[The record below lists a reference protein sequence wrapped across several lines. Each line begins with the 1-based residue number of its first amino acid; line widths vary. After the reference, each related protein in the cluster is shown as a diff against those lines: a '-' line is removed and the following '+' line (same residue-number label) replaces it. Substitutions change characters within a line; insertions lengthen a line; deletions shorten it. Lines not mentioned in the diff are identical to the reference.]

1 MSDFVVSS
9 LKYRPSNFENVVGQ
23 EHVTKTLK
31 NSILDKK
38 IPSAI
43 LFCGPR
49 GVGKTSCARIFARE
63 INDFNS
69 TDDLSFNIFE
79 LDAASNNKVEDIR
92 DLIDKVRIP
101 PQSGKYKVYIIDE
114 VHMLSKNAEN
124 AFLKTLEEPPPY
136 IVFILATTE
145 KNKIL
150 PTILSRCQIY
160 DFNRISENEIFEN
173 LKLICNKEEVTFE
186 DEALNIIAKKSDGS
200 LRDSL
205 TILDRVISF
214 TNKKISLKETSAIL
228 NVLDDET
235 YIEIVDNTINGFLV
249 KVITIFNELSDK
261 GFDEKEFM
269 IGLANHFRN
278 LLIVKSSSSENLIS
292 NKSSLELFKRQA
304 DKISKS
310 EIVNTIS
317 KIEYS
322 IFKYSE
328 IENKKL
334 LVEILLMKISS
345 IKDEYSGNETSEIEK
360 KKSEL
365 KKPDQNQEI
374 TNSFEKKESPKI
386 EKDFKENEIELKSKE
401 EEEEVVEEEE
411 EVVVEEEVDT
421 NKVNTDI
428 SAFSLS
434 SLKVKK
440 KVNDEIKKIEDSKE
454 KENQDLDLNNLKE
467 KWNLYSNEL
476 EKKGKGNFSSL
487 LTLNEPTIEDKTKI
501 VYNVPTKSSK
511 KELIEIKEDLSRF
524 LKSSLKNDY
533 LVLKF
538 EVNNEVN
545 KEFFLTP
552 KEKYEKLKEINP
564 TIEKLKTD
572 LKLDF

>member
-173 LKLICNKEEVTFE
+173 LKQICNKEEVTFE

-205 TILDRVISF
+205 TILDRVVSF

-292 NKSSLELFKRQA
+292 NKSSLELFKKQA

-310 EIVNTIS
+310 EIVNIIS
-317 KIEYS
+317 KIEHS

-401 EEEEVVEEEE
+401 EEEEE
-411 EVVVEEEVDT
+411 DT
-421 NKVNTDI
+421 NKVNADI

>member
-1 MSDFVVSS
+1 MSNFVVSS
-9 LKYRPSNFENVVGQ
+9 LKYRPNLFEKVIGQ
-23 EHVTKTLK
+23 EHITKTLK
-31 NSILDKK
+31 NSIADQK

-63 INDFNS
+63 INNFTLD
-69 TDDLSFNIFE
+69 DDLSFNIFE

-114 VHMLSKNAEN
+114 VHMLSKSAEN

-160 DFNRISENEIFEN
+160 DFNRVNEIKITNNLQQICENENVKYDI
-173 LKLICNKEEVTFE
+173 
-186 DEALNIIAKKSDGS
+186 EALKIISSKSDGS
-200 LRDSL
+200 IRDSL
-205 TILDRVISF
+205 TILDRLISF
-214 TNKKISLKETSAIL
+214 TNKNITIEETSKTL
-228 NVLDDET
+228 NVLDEET
-235 YIEIVDNTINGFLV
+235 YINIVEKIIKGLLV
-249 KVITIFNELSDK
+249 EVIIIFNSITEK
-261 GFDEKEFM
+261 GFDEKEFLV
-269 IGLANHFRN
+269 GLANHYRN
-278 LLIVKSSSSENLIS
+278 LLITKSTNSHQFLI
-292 NKSSLELFKRQA
+292 NKSTNDLLSEQSK
-304 DKISKS
+304 KISKS
-310 EIVNTIS
+310 KIIEVIT
-317 KIEYS
+317 KIENS
-322 IFKYSE
+322 IFKFSE
-328 IENKKL
+328 IENKRL

-345 IKDEYSGNETSEIEK
+345 IKDEHSGNKTSEIEK

-374 TNSFEKKESPKI
+374 TNSFKKKESPKI
-386 EKDFKENEIELKSKE
+386 EKDFKENEIELKSKKE
-401 EEEEVVEEEE
+401 I
-411 EVVVEEEVDT
+411 DT
-421 NKVNTDI
+421 NKINNDV

-454 KENQDLDLNNLKE
+454 KENQDLNLNNLKE
-467 KWNLYSNEL
+467 KWNLYSSEL

-487 LTLNEPTIEDKTKI
+487 LTLNEPTIEDKIKI
-501 VYNVPTKSSK
+501 VYNVPTNSSK
-511 KELIEIKEDLSRF
+511 KELTEIKEDLSRF

>member
-173 LKLICNKEEVTFE
+173 LKQICNKEEVTFE

-205 TILDRVISF
+205 TILDRVVSF

-249 KVITIFNELSDK
+249 KVITIFNELNDK

-292 NKSSLELFKRQA
+292 NKSSLELFKKQA

-374 TNSFEKKESPKI
+374 SKSFEKKESPKI
-386 EKDFKENEIELKSKE
+386 EKDFKENEIELKSKKE
-401 EEEEVVEEEE
+401 L
-411 EVVVEEEVDT
+411 DT
-421 NKVNTDI
+421 NKINTDV

-467 KWNLYSNEL
+467 KWNLYSGEL

-487 LTLNEPTIEDKTKI
+487 LTLNEPTIEDKIKI

-538 EVNNEVN
+538 EVNNDVN

-564 TIEKLKTD
+564 TIEKLKID

>member
-205 TILDRVISF
+205 TILDRVVSF

-249 KVITIFNELSDK
+249 KVITIFNELNDK

-292 NKSSLELFKRQA
+292 NKSSLELFKKQA

-310 EIVNTIS
+310 EIVNIIS
-317 KIEYS
+317 KIEHS

-345 IKDEYSGNETSEIEK
+345 LKDEYSGNETSEIEK

-374 TNSFEKKESPKI
+374 SKSFEKKESPKI
-386 EKDFKENEIELKSKE
+386 EKDFKENEIELKSKKE
-401 EEEEVVEEEE
+401 L
-411 EVVVEEEVDT
+411 DT
-421 NKVNTDI
+421 NKINTDV

-487 LTLNEPTIEDKTKI
+487 LTLNEPTIEDKIKI

-538 EVNNEVN
+538 EVNNDVN

>member
-1 MSDFVVSS
+1 MSKFVVSS
-9 LKYRPSNFENVVGQ
+9 LKYRPNLFEKVIGQ
-23 EHVTKTLK
+23 QHITKTLK
-31 NSILDKK
+31 NSIADQK

-63 INDFNS
+63 INKFTLN
-69 TDDLSFNIFE
+69 DDISFNIFE

-101 PQSGKYKVYIIDE
+101 PQSGNYKVYIIDE
-114 VHMLSKNAEN
+114 VHMLSKSAEN

-160 DFNRISENEIFEN
+160 DFNRVNENEITNNLQQICEN
-173 LKLICNKEEVTFE
+173 ENVEYDI
-186 DEALNIIAKKSDGS
+186 EALKIISGKSDGS
-200 LRDSL
+200 IRDSL
-205 TILDRVISF
+205 TILDRLISF
-214 TNKKISLKETSAIL
+214 TNKNITIEETSKTL
-228 NVLDDET
+228 NVLDEET
-235 YIEIVDNTINGFLV
+235 YINIVEKIIKGSIVEVIIIFNTI
-249 KVITIFNELSDK
+249 TEK
-261 GFDEKEFM
+261 GFDEKEFLV
-269 IGLANHFRN
+269 GLANHYRN
-278 LLIVKSSSSENLIS
+278 LLIIKSTNSYQFLIK
-292 NKSSLELFKRQA
+292 KSTNDLLLDQSK
-304 DKISKS
+304 KISKS
-310 EIVNTIS
+310 NIIEVIT
-317 KIEYS
+317 KIENS
-322 IFKYSE
+322 IFKFSE
-328 IENKKL
+328 IENKRL

-345 IKDEYSGNETSEIEK
+345 IKDGFSGNETSEIEK

-386 EKDFKENEIELKSKE
+386 EKDFKENEIELKSKK
-401 EEEEVVEEEE
+401 
-411 EVVVEEEVDT
+411 EVDT
-421 NKVNTDI
+421 NKINTDV

-440 KVNDEIKKIEDSKE
+440 KVNDEIKKIEDSKK
-454 KENQDLDLNNLKE
+454 KENQDLNLNNLKE
-467 KWNLYSNEL
+467 KWNLYSGEL

-487 LTLNEPTIEDKTKI
+487 LTLNEPTIEDKIKI

-511 KELIEIKEDLSRF
+511 KELTEIKEDLSRF

>member
-1 MSDFVVSS
+1 MSKFIVSS
-9 LKYRPSNFENVVGQ
+9 LKYRPNLFEKVIGQ
-23 EHVTKTLK
+23 EHITKTLK
-31 NSILDKK
+31 NSIADQK

-63 INDFNS
+63 INKFTLN
-69 TDDLSFNIFE
+69 DDISFNIFE

-101 PQSGKYKVYIIDE
+101 PQSGNYKVYIIDE
-114 VHMLSKNAEN
+114 VHMLSKSAEN

-160 DFNRISENEIFEN
+160 DFNRVNENEITNNLQQICEN
-173 LKLICNKEEVTFE
+173 ENVEYDI
-186 DEALNIIAKKSDGS
+186 EALKIISGKSDGS
-200 LRDSL
+200 IRDSL
-205 TILDRVISF
+205 TILDRLISF
-214 TNKKISLKETSAIL
+214 TNKNITIEETSKTL
-228 NVLDDET
+228 NVLDEET
-235 YIEIVDNTINGFLV
+235 YINIVEKIIKGSIVEVIIIFNTI
-249 KVITIFNELSDK
+249 TEK
-261 GFDEKEFM
+261 GFDEKEFLV
-269 IGLANHFRN
+269 GLANHFRN

-292 NKSSLELFKRQA
+292 NISSLELFKKQA

-317 KIEYS
+317 KIEHS

-328 IENKKL
+328 IENKRL

-345 IKDEYSGNETSEIEK
+345 IKDGFSGNETSEIEK

-386 EKDFKENEIELKSKE
+386 EKDFKENEIELKSKK
-401 EEEEVVEEEE
+401 
-411 EVVVEEEVDT
+411 EVDT
-421 NKVNTDI
+421 NKINTDV

-440 KVNDEIKKIEDSKE
+440 KVNDEIKKIEDSKK
-454 KENQDLDLNNLKE
+454 KENQDLNLNNLKE
-467 KWNLYSNEL
+467 KWNLYSGEL

-487 LTLNEPTIEDKTKI
+487 LTLNEPTIEDKIKI

-511 KELIEIKEDLSRF
+511 KELTEIKEDLSRF

>member
-1 MSDFVVSS
+1 MNHYYIFVIMSKFVVSS
-9 LKYRPSNFENVVGQ
+9 LKYRPNLFEKVIGQ
-23 EHVTKTLK
+23 QHITKTLK
-31 NSILDKK
+31 NSIADQK

-63 INDFNS
+63 INKFTLN
-69 TDDLSFNIFE
+69 DDISFNIFE

-101 PQSGKYKVYIIDE
+101 PQSGNYKVYIIDE
-114 VHMLSKNAEN
+114 VHMLSKSAEN

-160 DFNRISENEIFEN
+160 DFNRVNENEITNNLQQICEN
-173 LKLICNKEEVTFE
+173 ENVEYDI
-186 DEALNIIAKKSDGS
+186 EALKIISGKSDGS
-200 LRDSL
+200 IRDSL
-205 TILDRVISF
+205 TILDRLISF
-214 TNKKISLKETSAIL
+214 TNKNITIEETSKTL
-228 NVLDDET
+228 NVLDEET
-235 YIEIVDNTINGFLV
+235 YINIVEKIIKGSIVEVIIIFNTI
-249 KVITIFNELSDK
+249 TDK
-261 GFDEKEFM
+261 GFDEKEFLV
-269 IGLANHFRN
+269 GLANHFRN

-292 NKSSLELFKRQA
+292 NISSLELFKKQA

-317 KIEYS
+317 KIEHS

-328 IENKKL
+328 IENKRL

-345 IKDEYSGNETSEIEK
+345 IKDGFSGNETSEIEK

-386 EKDFKENEIELKSKE
+386 EKDFKENEIELKSKK
-401 EEEEVVEEEE
+401 
-411 EVVVEEEVDT
+411 EVDT
-421 NKVNTDI
+421 NKINTDV

-440 KVNDEIKKIEDSKE
+440 KVNDEIKKIEDSKK
-454 KENQDLDLNNLKE
+454 KENQDLNLNNLKE
-467 KWNLYSNEL
+467 KWNLYSGEL

-487 LTLNEPTIEDKTKI
+487 LTLNEPTIEDKIKI

-511 KELIEIKEDLSRF
+511 KELTEIKEDLSRF

>member
-292 NKSSLELFKRQA
+292 NKSSLELFKKQA

-317 KIEYS
+317 KIEHS

-401 EEEEVVEEEE
+401 EEEEEEEE
-411 EVVVEEEVDT
+411 DT

>member
-374 TNSFEKKESPKI
+374 SKSFEKKESPKI

-401 EEEEVVEEEE
+401 EE
-411 EVVVEEEVDT
+411 DT
-421 NKVNTDI
+421 NKVNTDV

>member
-173 LKLICNKEEVTFE
+173 LKQICNKEEVTFE

-205 TILDRVISF
+205 TILDRVVSF

-249 KVITIFNELSDK
+249 KVITIFNELNDK

-292 NKSSLELFKRQA
+292 NKSSLELFKKQA

-310 EIVNTIS
+310 EIVNIIS
-317 KIEYS
+317 KIEHS

-345 IKDEYSGNETSEIEK
+345 LKDEYSGNETSEIEK

-374 TNSFEKKESPKI
+374 SKSFEKKESPKI

-401 EEEEVVEEEE
+401 EEEEEEE
-411 EVVVEEEVDT
+411 DT
-421 NKVNTDI
+421 NKVNADI

>member
-173 LKLICNKEEVTFE
+173 LKQICNKEEVTFE

-249 KVITIFNELSDK
+249 KVITIFNELNDK

-292 NKSSLELFKRQA
+292 NKSSLELFKKQA

-310 EIVNTIS
+310 EIVNIIS
-317 KIEYS
+317 KIEHS

-345 IKDEYSGNETSEIEK
+345 LKDEYSGNETSEIEK

-374 TNSFEKKESPKI
+374 SKSFEKKESPKI
-386 EKDFKENEIELKSKE
+386 EKDFKENEIELKSKKE
-401 EEEEVVEEEE
+401 L
-411 EVVVEEEVDT
+411 DT
-421 NKVNTDI
+421 NKINTDV

-467 KWNLYSNEL
+467 KWNLYSGEL

-487 LTLNEPTIEDKTKI
+487 LTLNEPTIEDKIKI

-538 EVNNEVN
+538 EVNNDVN

-564 TIEKLKTD
+564 TIEKLKID

>member
-292 NKSSLELFKRQA
+292 NKSSLELFKKQA

-310 EIVNTIS
+310 EIVNIIS
-317 KIEYS
+317 KIEHS

-401 EEEEVVEEEE
+401 EEEEE
-411 EVVVEEEVDT
+411 EVEVDT
-421 NKVNTDI
+421 NKVNNDI

-434 SLKVKK
+434 SLKIKK

-487 LTLNEPTIEDKTKI
+487 LTLNEPTIEDKIKI

>member
-292 NKSSLELFKRQA
+292 NKSSLELFKKQA
-304 DKISKS
+304 EKISKS

-365 KKPDQNQEI
+365 KKPNQNQEI

-401 EEEEVVEEEE
+401 EEEEEEEE
-411 EVVVEEEVDT
+411 DT

>member
-1 MSDFVVSS
+1 MSKFVVSS
-9 LKYRPSNFENVVGQ
+9 LKYRPNLFEKVIGQ
-23 EHVTKTLK
+23 ENITKTLK
-31 NSILDKK
+31 NSIADQK

-63 INDFNS
+63 INKF
-69 TDDLSFNIFE
+69 TLHDDLSFNIFE

-101 PQSGKYKVYIIDE
+101 PQIGKYKVYIIDE
-114 VHMLSKNAEN
+114 VHMLSKSAEN

-160 DFNRISENEIFEN
+160 DFNRVNEIEITKNLQQICENENVEYDI
-173 LKLICNKEEVTFE
+173 
-186 DEALNIIAKKSDGS
+186 EALKIISSKSDGS
-200 LRDSL
+200 IRDSL
-205 TILDRVISF
+205 TILDRLISF
-214 TNKKISLKETSAIL
+214 TNKNITIEETSKTL
-228 NVLDDET
+228 NVLDEET
-235 YIEIVDNTINGFLV
+235 YINIVEKTITGSIV
-249 KVITIFNELSDK
+249 EVIMIFNSVTEK
-261 GFDEKEFM
+261 GFDEKEFL
-269 IGLANHFRN
+269 IGLANHYRN
-278 LLIVKSSSSENLIS
+278 LLIIKSTNSQQFLINES
-292 NKSSLELFKRQA
+292 TNKVLLEQSK
-304 DKISKS
+304 KISKS
-310 EIVNTIS
+310 EIIERIT
-317 KIEYS
+317 KIENS
-322 IFKYSE
+322 IFKFSE
-328 IENKKL
+328 IENKRL

-345 IKDEYSGNETSEIEK
+345 IKDKDSGIETSEIEK

-365 KKPDQNQEI
+365 KKPDQIQEI
-374 TNSFEKKESPKI
+374 TNSVEIKESSKN
-386 EKDFKENEIELKSKE
+386 EKDLKKNEIEFKPKKE
-401 EEEEVVEEEE
+401 IN
-411 EVVVEEEVDT
+411 T
-421 NKVNTDI
+421 NKINTDV

-434 SLKVKK
+434 SLKLKK
-440 KVNDEIKKIEDSKE
+440 KINDEIKKIESSKE
-454 KENQDLDLNNLKE
+454 KKDQDLEIYNLKE

-476 EKKGKGNFSSL
+476 EKKGKGNYSSL
-487 LTLNEPTIEDKTKI
+487 LTLNEPTIEDKKNI

-511 KELIEIKEDLSRF
+511 KELIEIKQDLTRF

-538 EVNNEVN
+538 EVNNEAN

>member
-205 TILDRVISF
+205 TILDRVVSF

-345 IKDEYSGNETSEIEK
+345 IKDEYSVNETSEIEK

-386 EKDFKENEIELKSKE
+386 EKDFKENEIELKSKKE
-401 EEEEVVEEEE
+401 L
-411 EVVVEEEVDT
+411 DT
-421 NKVNTDI
+421 NKINTDV

-467 KWNLYSNEL
+467 KWNLYSGEL

>member
-9 LKYRPSNFENVVGQ
+9 LKYRPSNFENVIGQ
-23 EHVTKTLK
+23 EYVTKTLK

-63 INDFNS
+63 INDFNF

-205 TILDRVISF
+205 TILDRVVSF

-235 YIEIVDNTINGFLV
+235 YIEIIDNTINGFLV
-249 KVITIFNELSDK
+249 NVITIFNELSDK

-269 IGLANHFRN
+269 IGLAIHFRN

-292 NKSSLELFKRQA
+292 NKSSLELFKKQA
-304 DKISKS
+304 DKISKL
-310 EIVNTIS
+310 EILNTIS
-317 KIEYS
+317 KIEHS

-345 IKDEYSGNETSEIEK
+345 IKDEDSGNETSDIEK

-374 TNSFEKKESPKI
+374 TSSFEKKESPKI
-386 EKDFKENEIELKSKE
+386 EKDFKENEIELKSKKE
-401 EEEEVVEEEE
+401 I
-411 EVVVEEEVDT
+411 DT
-421 NKVNTDI
+421 NKINTDV
-428 SAFSLS
+428 SALSLS

-454 KENQDLDLNNLKE
+454 KGNQDLDLNNLKE

-487 LTLNEPTIEDKTKI
+487 LTLNKPTIEDKTKI

-564 TIEKLKTD
+564 TIEKLKID

>member
-205 TILDRVISF
+205 TILDRVVSF

-401 EEEEVVEEEE
+401 EEEEE
-411 EVVVEEEVDT
+411 EVVVVEVDT

>member
-1 MSDFVVSS
+1 MSEFVVSS
-9 LKYRPSNFENVVGQ
+9 LKYRPSNFENVIGQ

-63 INDFNS
+63 INDFSSN
-69 TDDLSFNIFE
+69 DDLSFNIFE

-173 LKLICNKEEVTFE
+173 LKQICKKEEVKFE

-205 TILDRVISF
+205 TILDRVVSF
-214 TNKKISLKETSAIL
+214 TNKNISLKETSSIL

-235 YIEIVDNTINGFLV
+235 YVDIVNNTINGFLV
-249 KVITIFNELSDK
+249 EVITIFNELSDK

-278 LLIVKSSSSENLIS
+278 LLIVKSSNSENLLS
-292 NKSSLELFKRQA
+292 NKSSFELFKKQA

-310 EIVNTIS
+310 EIVNKIS
-317 KIEYS
+317 KIEHS

-345 IKDEYSGNETSEIEK
+345 VKDEGLEVENGVIEK
-360 KKSEL
+360 KKTEL
-365 KKPDQNQEI
+365 KKPEQIQEI
-374 TNSFEKKESPKI
+374 TNSIEKKESQII
-386 EKDFKENEIELKSKE
+386 EKKFEKDDKNEIELESQK
-401 EEEEVVEEEE
+401 
-411 EVVVEEEVDT
+411 EVDT
-421 NKVNTDI
+421 NKTNTDV

-440 KVNDEIKKIEDSKE
+440 KVNDEIKKIKDSKE
-454 KENQDLDLNNLKE
+454 KENQEIEISHLRE

-487 LTLNEPTIEDKTKI
+487 LTLNEPSIEEKTKI

>member
-173 LKLICNKEEVTFE
+173 LKQICNKEEVTFE

-205 TILDRVISF
+205 TILDRVVSF

-292 NKSSLELFKRQA
+292 NKSSLELFKKQA

-317 KIEYS
+317 KIEHS

-345 IKDEYSGNETSEIEK
+345 LKDEYSGNETSKIEK

-365 KKPDQNQEI
+365 KKTDQNQEI
-374 TNSFEKKESPKI
+374 SKSFEKKESPKI
-386 EKDFKENEIELKSKE
+386 EKDFKENEIELKSKKE
-401 EEEEVVEEEE
+401 L
-411 EVVVEEEVDT
+411 DT
-421 NKVNTDI
+421 NKINTDV

-467 KWNLYSNEL
+467 KWNLYSGEL

-487 LTLNEPTIEDKTKI
+487 LTLNEPTIEDKIKI

-538 EVNNEVN
+538 EVNNDAN

>member
-1 MSDFVVSS
+1 MSNFVVSS
-9 LKYRPSNFENVVGQ
+9 LKYRPNLFEKVIGQ
-23 EHVTKTLK
+23 EHITKTLK
-31 NSILDKK
+31 NSIADQK

-63 INDFNS
+63 INNFTLD
-69 TDDLSFNIFE
+69 DDLSFNIFE

-114 VHMLSKNAEN
+114 VHMLSKSAEN

-160 DFNRISENEIFEN
+160 DFNRVNEIKITNNLQQICENENVKYDI
-173 LKLICNKEEVTFE
+173 
-186 DEALNIIAKKSDGS
+186 EALKIISSKSDGS
-200 LRDSL
+200 IRDSL
-205 TILDRVISF
+205 TILDRLISF
-214 TNKKISLKETSAIL
+214 TNKNITIEETSKTL
-228 NVLDDET
+228 NVLDEET
-235 YIEIVDNTINGFLV
+235 YINIVEKIIKGLLV
-249 KVITIFNELSDK
+249 EVIIIFNSITEK
-261 GFDEKEFM
+261 GFDEKEFLV
-269 IGLANHFRN
+269 GLANHYRN
-278 LLIVKSSSSENLIS
+278 LLITKSTNSHQFLI
-292 NKSSLELFKRQA
+292 NKSTNDLLSEQSK
-304 DKISKS
+304 KISKS
-310 EIVNTIS
+310 KIIEVIT
-317 KIEYS
+317 KIENS
-322 IFKYSE
+322 IFKFSE
-328 IENKKL
+328 IENKRL

-345 IKDEYSGNETSEIEK
+345 IKDEHSGNETSEIEK

-374 TNSFEKKESPKI
+374 TNSFKKKESPKI
-386 EKDFKENEIELKSKE
+386 EKDFKENEIELKSKKE
-401 EEEEVVEEEE
+401 I
-411 EVVVEEEVDT
+411 DT
-421 NKVNTDI
+421 NKINNDV

-454 KENQDLDLNNLKE
+454 KENQDLNLNNLKE
-467 KWNLYSNEL
+467 KWNLYSSEL

-487 LTLNEPTIEDKTKI
+487 LTLNEPTIEDKIKI
-501 VYNVPTKSSK
+501 VYNVPTNSSK
-511 KELIEIKEDLSRF
+511 KELTEIKEDLSRF

>member
-374 TNSFEKKESPKI
+374 SKSFEKKESPKI
-386 EKDFKENEIELKSKE
+386 EKDFKENEIELKSKKE
-401 EEEEVVEEEE
+401 L
-411 EVVVEEEVDT
+411 DT
-421 NKVNTDI
+421 NKINTDV

>member
-63 INDFNS
+63 INDFNF

-205 TILDRVISF
+205 TILDRVVSF

-235 YIEIVDNTINGFLV
+235 YIEIIDNTINGFLV
-249 KVITIFNELSDK
+249 NVITIFNELSDK

-269 IGLANHFRN
+269 IGLAIHFRN

-292 NKSSLELFKRQA
+292 NKSSLELFKKQA
-304 DKISKS
+304 DKISKL
-310 EIVNTIS
+310 EILNTIS
-317 KIEYS
+317 KIEHS

-345 IKDEYSGNETSEIEK
+345 IKDEDSGNETSDIEK

-374 TNSFEKKESPKI
+374 TSSFEKKESPKI
-386 EKDFKENEIELKSKE
+386 EKNFKENEIELKSKKE
-401 EEEEVVEEEE
+401 I
-411 EVVVEEEVDT
+411 DT
-421 NKVNTDI
+421 NKINTDV
-428 SAFSLS
+428 SALSLS

-454 KENQDLDLNNLKE
+454 KGNQDLDLNNLKE

>member
-205 TILDRVISF
+205 TILDRVVSF

-292 NKSSLELFKRQA
+292 NKSSLELFKKQA

-401 EEEEVVEEEE
+401 EEEVV
-411 EVVVEEEVDT
+411 VVVEEVVDT

>member
-173 LKLICNKEEVTFE
+173 LKQICKKEEVKFE

-205 TILDRVISF
+205 TILDRVVSF

-292 NKSSLELFKRQA
+292 NKSSLELFKKQA

-386 EKDFKENEIELKSKE
+386 EKDFKENEIELKSKKE
-401 EEEEVVEEEE
+401 L
-411 EVVVEEEVDT
+411 DT
-421 NKVNTDI
+421 NKINTDV

>member
-205 TILDRVISF
+205 TILDRVVSF

-278 LLIVKSSSSENLIS
+278 LLIVKSLSSENLIS
-292 NKSSLELFKRQA
+292 NKSSLELFKKQA

-365 KKPDQNQEI
+365 KKKIKNQEI

-386 EKDFKENEIELKSKE
+386 EKDFKENEIELKSKKE
-401 EEEEVVEEEE
+401 L
-411 EVVVEEEVDT
+411 DT
-421 NKVNTDI
+421 NKINTDV

-538 EVNNEVN
+538 EVNNDVN

-564 TIEKLKTD
+564 TIEKLKID

>member
-292 NKSSLELFKRQA
+292 NKSSLELFKKQA
-304 DKISKS
+304 EKISKS

-345 IKDEYSGNETSEIEK
+345 IKDEYSVNETSEIEK

-401 EEEEVVEEEE
+401 EEEEEEEE
-411 EVVVEEEVDT
+411 EEDT

-487 LTLNEPTIEDKTKI
+487 LTLNEPTIEDKIKI
-501 VYNVPTKSSK
+501 IYNVPTKSSK

-538 EVNNEVN
+538 EVNNTVN

>member
-173 LKLICNKEEVTFE
+173 LKQICNKEEVTFE

-205 TILDRVISF
+205 TILDRVVSF

-278 LLIVKSSSSENLIS
+278 LLIVKSSNSENLIS
-292 NKSSLELFKRQA
+292 NKSSLELFKKQA

-386 EKDFKENEIELKSKE
+386 EKDFKENEIELKSKKE
-401 EEEEVVEEEE
+401 L
-411 EVVVEEEVDT
+411 DT
-421 NKVNTDI
+421 NKINTDV

-467 KWNLYSNEL
+467 KWNLYSGEL

>member
-173 LKLICNKEEVTFE
+173 LKQICNKEEVTFE

-205 TILDRVISF
+205 TILDRVVSF

-249 KVITIFNELSDK
+249 KVITIFNELNDK

-292 NKSSLELFKRQA
+292 NKSSLELFKKQA

-310 EIVNTIS
+310 EIVNIIS
-317 KIEYS
+317 KIEHS

-386 EKDFKENEIELKSKE
+386 EKDFKENEIELKSKKE
-401 EEEEVVEEEE
+401 L
-411 EVVVEEEVDT
+411 DT
-421 NKVNTDI
+421 NKINTDV

-538 EVNNEVN
+538 EVNNDVN

-564 TIEKLKTD
+564 TIEKLKID

>member
-292 NKSSLELFKRQA
+292 NKSSLDLFKKQA
-304 DKISKS
+304 DKISKL

-401 EEEEVVEEEE
+401 EE
-411 EVVVEEEVDT
+411 DT
-421 NKVNTDI
+421 NKVNTDV

>member
-1 MSDFVVSS
+1 MSKFVVSS
-9 LKYRPSNFENVVGQ
+9 LKYRPNLFEKVIGQ
-23 EHVTKTLK
+23 ENITKTLK
-31 NSILDKK
+31 NSIADQK

-63 INDFNS
+63 INKF
-69 TDDLSFNIFE
+69 TLHDDLSFNIFE

-101 PQSGKYKVYIIDE
+101 PQIGKYKVYIIDE
-114 VHMLSKNAEN
+114 VHMLSKSAEN

-160 DFNRISENEIFEN
+160 DFNRVNEIEITKNLQQICENENVEYDI
-173 LKLICNKEEVTFE
+173 
-186 DEALNIIAKKSDGS
+186 EALKIISSKSYGS
-200 LRDSL
+200 IRDSL
-205 TILDRVISF
+205 TILDRLISF
-214 TNKKISLKETSAIL
+214 TNKNITIEETSKTL
-228 NVLDDET
+228 NVLDEET
-235 YIEIVDNTINGFLV
+235 YINIVEKTITGSIV
-249 KVITIFNELSDK
+249 EVIMIFNSVTEK
-261 GFDEKEFM
+261 GFDEKEFL
-269 IGLANHFRN
+269 IGLANHYRN
-278 LLIVKSSSSENLIS
+278 LLIIKSTNSQQFLINES
-292 NKSSLELFKRQA
+292 TNKLLLEQSK
-304 DKISKS
+304 KISKS
-310 EIVNTIS
+310 EIIERIT
-317 KIEYS
+317 KIENS
-322 IFKYSE
+322 IFKFSE
-328 IENKKL
+328 IENKRL

-345 IKDEYSGNETSEIEK
+345 IKDKDSGIETSEIEK

-365 KKPDQNQEI
+365 KKPDQIQEI
-374 TNSFEKKESPKI
+374 TNSVEIKESSKN
-386 EKDFKENEIELKSKE
+386 EKDLKKNEIEFKPKKE
-401 EEEEVVEEEE
+401 IN
-411 EVVVEEEVDT
+411 T
-421 NKVNTDI
+421 NKINTDV

-434 SLKVKK
+434 SLKLKK
-440 KVNDEIKKIEDSKE
+440 KINDEIKKIESSKE
-454 KENQDLDLNNLKE
+454 KKDQELEIYNLKE

-476 EKKGKGNFSSL
+476 EKKGKGNYSSL
-487 LTLNEPTIEDKTKI
+487 LTLNEPKIEDKRNI

-511 KELIEIKEDLSRF
+511 KELIEIKQDLTRF

-538 EVNNEVN
+538 EVNIEAN

>member
-205 TILDRVISF
+205 TILDRVVSF

-345 IKDEYSGNETSEIEK
+345 LKDEYSGNETSEIEK

-365 KKPDQNQEI
+365 KKPDRNQEI

-386 EKDFKENEIELKSKE
+386 EKNFKENEIELKSKE
-401 EEEEVVEEEE
+401 
-411 EVVVEEEVDT
+411 EEEVDT

>member
-278 LLIVKSSSSENLIS
+278 LLIVKSSNSENLIS
-292 NKSSLELFKRQA
+292 NKSSLELFKKQA

-386 EKDFKENEIELKSKE
+386 EKDFKENEIELKSKKE
-401 EEEEVVEEEE
+401 L
-411 EVVVEEEVDT
+411 DT
-421 NKVNTDI
+421 NKINTDV

-467 KWNLYSNEL
+467 KWNLYSGEL

-487 LTLNEPTIEDKTKI
+487 LTLNEPTIEDKIKI

-538 EVNNEVN
+538 EVNNDVN

-564 TIEKLKTD
+564 TIEKLKID